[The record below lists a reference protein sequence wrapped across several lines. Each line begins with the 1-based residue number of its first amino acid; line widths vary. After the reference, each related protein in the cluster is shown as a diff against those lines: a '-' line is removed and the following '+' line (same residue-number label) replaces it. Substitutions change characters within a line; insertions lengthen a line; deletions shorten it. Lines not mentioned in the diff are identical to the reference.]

1 MAIVAVVTRTAPW
14 LKPTAPTVETVR
26 SCRFELRYVE
36 EASSARRVAGA
47 YKVRGIGFDET
58 TKLGEGALTS
68 NVTIEP
74 TEGAPLEDVIMRAAY
89 CPLGGTSEK
98 VVSSINLKCFARL
111 RDMLRRWECKFYEM
125 YPEDTWTGPDPS
137 RLGLH
142 QLGGGG
148 AIQSDTCNGARCAK
162 RLLAEL
168 VAKEVEADAVQ
179 GVSVQGVIDWVQ
191 DRQQKEGTVPLDDS
205 LVGAM
210 LEVRWRY
217 RHKVTG
223 KPIYIWCTGEVL
235 QVADGG
241 TTKKSQRCKNVL
253 PLGAVRIKW
262 PADVSSLTKRVIR
275 VVVPQASQLQQGRA
289 FGLAPRRPRADEA
302 RGRSAGSVRRVP
314 GEASQG
320 MSAMRGIGIY
330 SSMK

>member
-1 MAIVAVVTRTAPW
+1 MMVPCSAIGMAIVAVVTRTAPW

-168 VAKEVEADAVQ
+168 VAKEVEADCGA
-179 GVSVQGVIDWVQ
+179 GRECAGR
-191 DRQQKEGTVPLDDS
+191 DR
-205 LVGAM
+205 
-210 LEVRWRY
+210 
-217 RHKVTG
+217 
-223 KPIYIWCTGEVL
+223 
-235 QVADGG
+235 
-241 TTKKSQRCKNVL
+241 
-253 PLGAVRIKW
+253 LGAGSAAEGRDG
-262 PADVSSLTKRVIR
+262 PARR
-275 VVVPQASQLQQGRA
+275 Q
-289 FGLAPRRPRADEA
+289 PRRSDA
-302 RGRSAGSVRRVP
+302 RGALALPTQGHRQADLHLVHRRGVAGR
-314 GEASQG
+314 
-320 MSAMRGIGIY
+320 
-330 SSMK
+330 